1 MAPLPENLTAF
12 ESLLMIKFDGPQL
25 RSHQMDVT
33 LLAPSLLA
41 FGELCKQANFVL
53 NGEKAK
59 VTVLLSADV
68 DASCVTL
75 QLSVVQLA
83 WDAAAALL
91 PQLNVE
97 NAKHILEFLGFI
109 KTIGGSL
116 IPYLL
121 WKGNR
126 KEKSAETKTSVNGN
140 TVEIHVEGNNNTV
153 IVVPE
158 QVHKLSQDPK
168 VVDSIKT
175 MTNPVSESYGITEQ
189 SFIYENKPQLTID
202 AASARSLREATTD
215 TDIVEPQI
223 VTAHIVVHNCT
234 LATKPKKW
242 KFKFN
247 NRVEIID
254 IGESTIAADVMARGG
269 VSVGDT
275 YKVRL
280 EMIERKNPK
289 GEYVTHYKVK
299 EVLEFIP
306 GHRAEQSQLFPP
318 AEDSEN

>member
-1 MAPLPENLTAF
+1 MAPLPEHPEAV
-12 ESLLMIKFDGPQL
+12 ESVLLIKFDGPQL
-25 RSHQMDVT
+25 KSHQMDVT

-53 NGEKAK
+53 NGGNAK

-68 DASCVTL
+68 EARCVTL
-75 QLSVVQLA
+75 QLSVVQMA

-109 KTIGGSL
+109 KTIGGGL
-116 IPYLL
+116 IPYLW

-126 KEKSAETKTSVNGN
+126 KEKSAETNTSANGN
-140 TVEIHVEGNNNTV
+140 TVNISVVGDNNIIINK
-153 IVVPE
+153 IIPE
-158 QVHKLSQDPK
+158 SVHKLSKDAK
-168 VVDSIKT
+168 IVENIKT
-175 MTNPVSESYGITEQ
+175 MTNPVSEAYGITEQ
-189 SFIYENKPQLTID
+189 SFIYKNQRQLTID
-202 AASARSLREATTD
+202 AASARSLREAATETD
-215 TDIVEPQI
+215 TVEPQI
-223 VTAHIVVHNCT
+223 VTAHIVLHALT
-234 LATKPKKW
+234 LDTRSKKW

-254 IGESTIAADVMARGG
+254 IGDSTIAADTMARGG

-299 EVLEFIP
+299 EVLEFTP

-318 AEDSEN
+318 TDT